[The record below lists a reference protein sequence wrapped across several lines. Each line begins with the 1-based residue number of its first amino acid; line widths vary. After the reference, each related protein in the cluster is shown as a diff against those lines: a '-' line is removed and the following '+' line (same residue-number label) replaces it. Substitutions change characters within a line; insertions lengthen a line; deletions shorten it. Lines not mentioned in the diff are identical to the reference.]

1 MSHSPC
7 VSIGLPVFNG
17 GGHLDEAIRSILS
30 QTFTSFELIIADNGS
45 SDATEAI
52 CKRFAANDQRVRYF
66 RHDEN
71 IGAALN
77 FNFAFTQASAPLFK
91 WAAHDDVLAPI
102 YLEKCVAMMDA
113 RPDAVLCQSVVKV
126 VGRENEVLDTYDNA
140 TCGSG
145 DPRPSKR
152 FGGKLAVSY
161 CMDVFGVVRTAALKE
176 TPLIRD
182 YIGSDRTLLLELS
195 LKGPM
200 LAVDEPLLIK
210 RKYSTYKETAER
222 GPRELLAWYAP
233 RQKRQ
238 AMSTWCLF
246 SDGCRMIARSKL
258 ELPERLAAAGWLV
271 RSLGRR
277 WYWALLLLEPF
288 NKVEPRIFLLA
299 RSIKRSLFDSR
310 RRSLEAR
317 SQ

>member
-1 MSHSPC
+1 MSHSPR

-17 GGHLDEAIRSILS
+17 DRHLDEAIRSILG
-30 QTFTSFELIIADNGS
+30 QTFTDFELIIADNGS
-45 SDATEAI
+45 SDDTETMSR
-52 CKRFAANDQRVRYF
+52 RFAADDQRIRYF
-66 RHDEN
+66 RHDKN

-77 FNFAFTQASAPLFK
+77 FNFAFEQTSAPLFK
-91 WAAHDDVLAPI
+91 WAAHDDILAPT
-102 YLEKCVAMMDA
+102 YLEKCFAILEA
-113 RPDAVLCQSVVKV
+113 RPDAVLCQSIVQI
-126 VGRENEVLDTYDNA
+126 VGRQNEVLDTYD
-140 TCGSG
+140 TTKYGGG

-161 CMDVFGVVRTAALKE
+161 CLDVFGVIRTDALKE
-176 TPLIRD
+176 TPPIRN

-233 RQKRQ
+233 RQQRQ

-246 SDGCRMIARSKL
+246 CDGIRMIVRSGL
-258 ELPERLAAAGWLV
+258 GLTERLAAAGWLV
-271 RSLGRR
+271 HSLGRR
-277 WYWALLLLEPF
+277 WYWAMLLLEPLS
-288 NKVEPRIFLLA
+288 KVDARIFLRA
-299 RSIKRSLFDSR
+299 RSIKRSLFGNRQHHLEQRSR
-310 RRSLEAR
+310 
-317 SQ
+317 